1 MSDNDLT
8 LVTGATGFVG
18 CHVVRKLLARR
29 ERVRV
34 LIRPRSPL
42 QVLQGLDVE
51 RVTGDLT
58 DRESVRRAIEGCRRV
73 YHVAA
78 DYRLWAPDPAVLYQA
93 NVGGTR
99 NVLEVARAAGVERI
113 VYTSTVGAVGI
124 PRNGG
129 GPGSEAGLAGSEAD
143 LAGSEAGL
151 AGNEET
157 PVTLQDMIGHYKRS
171 KFLAEKEASAAAKSG
186 VPVVIV
192 NPSTPVGSMDV
203 KPTPTGQMIVDFLNG
218 RMPAY
223 VETGLNLIDVEDVAD
238 GHLLAMEKGRV
249 GERYILGCRNL
260 TLKEILERLSVASGL
275 PAPTVRLPRIAA
287 LALAAVS
294 TGWSTL
300 TRRPPRIPW
309 EGVRMSGKKMFFDS
323 SKAVRELGLP
333 QNSVEE
339 ALRKAVAWFRE
350 NGYVK

>member
-1 MSDNDLT
+1 MSASDLT

-42 QVLQGLDVE
+42 QVLEGLDVE

-58 DRESVRRAIEGCRRV
+58 DRKSVRRAMEGCRRI

-93 NVGGTR
+93 NVEGTR
-99 NVLEVARAAGVERI
+99 NILEAARAAGVERI

-124 PRNGG
+124 PHDGG
-129 GPGSEAGLAGSEAD
+129 GPGR
-143 LAGSEAGL
+143 EAGL

-157 PVTLQDMIGHYKRS
+157 PVALQDMIGHYKRS
-171 KFLAEKEASAAAKSG
+171 KFLAEREAAEAAKSG

-203 KPTPTGQMIVDFLNG
+203 KPTPTGRMIVDFLNR

-260 TLKEILERLSVASGL
+260 TLKEILEKLSAVSGL
-275 PAPTVRLPRIAA
+275 PAPTVRLPRMAA

-294 TGWSTL
+294 TGLSAL
-300 TRRPPRIPW
+300 TRRPPRIPL
-309 EGVRMSGKKMFFDS
+309 EGVRMTGKKMFFDS

-339 ALRKAVAWFRE
+339 ALRKAVTWFRR